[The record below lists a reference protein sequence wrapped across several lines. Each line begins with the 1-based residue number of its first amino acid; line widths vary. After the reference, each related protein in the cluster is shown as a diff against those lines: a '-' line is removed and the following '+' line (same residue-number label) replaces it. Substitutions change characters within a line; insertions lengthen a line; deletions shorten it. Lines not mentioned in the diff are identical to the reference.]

1 MSKGPEANFWNTIRN
16 NLPKD
21 AFATRIENRS
31 GGGIPDV
38 HVLWEGMTFWTELK
52 IAKHNRINLSSHQI
66 AWHMAYYARGG
77 LSFFLV
83 KAPAPRGIHLFS
95 GSQGPALLH
104 NGLTEAPVARIESA
118 KALFPALRPLLV
130 GHYRAAALRLG
141 GDQSHDA

>member
-83 KAPAPRGIHLFS
+83 KAPSPRGIHLFS
-95 GSQGPALLH
+95 GSQGPALLQ
-104 NGLTEAPVARIESA
+104 NGLTEEPVARVESA
-118 KALFPALRPLLV
+118 AALFSALRPVLV